1 MNRHS
6 KVGLYGK
13 GLEVSRL
20 RESEKGWQVWDGRVG
35 VGWRGRRRREG
46 KGGGDEGGE
55 GEMSIMFEGLILP
68 ICLHLNALI
77 LLSISSTEPFNH
89 GEFIFA
95 ICMCIFPIIGT
106 KILYMLRLSVCSNDP
121 TSVITDSSLSAK

>member
-1 MNRHS
+1 MGRE
-6 KVGLYGK
+6 GRK
-13 GLEVSRL
+13 GI
-20 RESEKGWQVWDGRVG
+20 EKG
-35 VGWRGRRRREG
+35 RGRSEEEEEEAKEGREREEA
-46 KGGGDEGGE
+46 EGGE

-95 ICMCIFPIIGT
+95 ICMCIFPVIGT
-106 KILYMLRLSVCSNDP
+106 KILYMLRLSVCPYDP
-121 TSVITDSSLSAK
+121 VSVCMSVITDSSLSAK

>member
-1 MNRHS
+1 
-6 KVGLYGK
+6 
-13 GLEVSRL
+13 
-20 RESEKGWQVWDGRVG
+20 
-35 VGWRGRRRREG
+35 
-46 KGGGDEGGE
+46 
-55 GEMSIMFEGLILP
+55 MSIMFEGLILP

-95 ICMCIFPIIGT
+95 ICMCIFPVIGT

-121 TSVITDSSLSAK
+121 TSVITDSSLSANSFLEHFLAELRCFEFVKRRF